1 MKLYICEKPSQAK
14 DIAAVLGAKTR
25 TESCFEGQGI
35 AVTWCI
41 GHLLELMPPDHY
53 CEHIKPWRM
62 DILPIVPKIWVLKPQ
77 EKTKKQLNAIKQLL
91 KKASSVVIAT
101 DADREGDVI
110 GREVLD
116 YCNYKG
122 PVERLWLSA
131 LDESSI
137 KKALNSIRPG
147 SSTES
152 LYQAGLGRARADW
165 LIGMNLT
172 MAASCLFGVPGQGVL
187 SVGRVQTPTLKL
199 VVDRDIEI
207 EHFKSKDYFVLKAQ
221 CASISQELFWTT
233 WEMPEEVTDEEGRCI
248 NQSLI
253 DTVVLQIQGQQGTIY
268 EFKEIR
274 KKEAPPLCLSLSA
287 LQQIASAKLG
297 FSAKQTLDV
306 AQSLYEQHK
315 ATTYPRTD
323 CGYLPESQFAEAP
336 IILKALGQV
345 DKEIEPLLS
354 QCSQTFQSRVWNDKK
369 ITAHH
374 GIIPT
379 ANAHVA
385 LHSMTP
391 PERQLYHIIR
401 AFYLAQFLGDYE
413 YLQRSVVL
421 DIRGHSFKGSSATA
435 LVLGWKNAI
444 KEKEAQEEPEGSPH
458 EHLGNIPQLIKGQS
472 VTVTSCQVDKRKTNP
487 PARFTEGTLITAMKS
502 IAKYVDNP
510 QLKKIL
516 KETAGIGTEATRA
529 NILETLV
536 SREYIK
542 RQGKQLISTPKGRG
556 LIQKLPPSITNPAT
570 TALWEQVLD
579 GIANGVNEI
588 TDFLDD
594 QSDTLTGMLE
604 QLAHLAPAYKK
615 PCEVSQFSCPE
626 CQKILYRREGKKG
639 FWWGCS
645 GFPQCKTTFLDTKG
659 APRITGLPSHH

>member
-14 DIAAVLGAKTR
+14 DIAAVLGAKIKTQ
-25 TESCFEGQGI
+25 SCFEGQGI

-62 DILPIVPKIWVLKPQ
+62 EILPIVPKIWVLKPQ
-77 EKTKKQLNAIKQLL
+77 EKTKKQLKAIEQLL
-91 KKASSVVIAT
+91 KKATSVVIAT

-110 GREVLD
+110 GREVLE

-152 LYQAGLGRARADW
+152 IYQAGLGRARADW

-172 MAASCLFGVPGQGVL
+172 MAVSCLFSVPGQGVL

-199 VVDRDIEI
+199 VVDRDLSI
-207 EHFKSKDYFVLKAQ
+207 EHFKPCDYFVLQAQ
-221 CASISQELFWTT
+221 CTSMSDELFWTT
-233 WEMPEEVTDEEGRCI
+233 WDMPEEVTDSEGRCI

-253 DTVVLQIQGQQGTIY
+253 EAVAQRISGQTGIV
-268 EFKEIR
+268 KEYQEVQ
-274 KKEAPPLCLSLSA
+274 KKEAPPLCPSLSS
-287 LQQIASAKLG
+287 LQKIASAQWG

-306 AQSLYEQHK
+306 AQSLYEHHK
-315 ATTYPRTD
+315 AITYPRTD
-323 CGYLPESQFAEAP
+323 CGYLPISQFAEAP
-336 IILKALGQV
+336 TILKVLGQI
-345 DKEIEPLLS
+345 DKELEPLISL
-354 QCSQTFQSRVWNDKK
+354 CSPQYQSRAWNDKK

-379 ANAHVA
+379 ANIHVA
-385 LHSMTP
+385 LHSMTTQ
-391 PERQLYHIIR
+391 ERMLYELIR
-401 AFYLAQFLGDYE
+401 AYYLAQFLGDYE
-413 YLQRSVVL
+413 LLYRVVFLEIEGYL
-421 DIRGHSFKGSSATA
+421 FKSSNNTP
-435 LVLGWKNAI
+435 LVLGWKKAFI
-444 KEKEAQEEPEGSPH
+444 KAADEEKSSETLKEFQESIPKLTEGH
-458 EHLGNIPQLIKGQS
+458 AVKIITTQS
-472 VTVTSCQVDKRKTNP
+472 DSRKTQ
-487 PARFTEGTLITAMKS
+487 PAPRFTEGTLITAMKS

-529 NILETLV
+529 NILETLI

-542 RQGKQLISTPKGRG
+542 RQGKQLISTPKGRC

-579 GIANGVNEI
+579 GIANGVSEI

-604 QLAHLAPAYKK
+604 QLVHLAPAYKK

-626 CQKILYRREGKKG
+626 CQKNLYRREGKKG

-645 GFPQCKTTFLDTKG
+645 GFPECKTTFLDNKG
-659 APRITGLPSHH
+659 APRITVLPKHH

>member
-14 DIAAVLGAKTR
+14 DIAAVLGAKIKTQ
-25 TESCFEGQGI
+25 SCFEGQGI

-62 DILPIVPKIWVLKPQ
+62 DILPIVPTSWVLKPQ
-77 EKTKKQLNAIKQLL
+77 EKTKKQLKAIEQLL
-91 KKASSVVIAT
+91 KKATSVVIAT

-172 MAASCLFGVPGQGVL
+172 MAVSCLFSVPGQGVL

-221 CASISQELFWTT
+221 CAPISQELFWTT
-233 WEMPEEVTDEEGRCI
+233 WEIPEEVTDEEGRCI

-253 DTVVLQIQGQQGTIY
+253 DAVVLQIQGQQGTIN
-268 EFKEIR
+268 EFKETR

-336 IILKALGQV
+336 IVLKALGQV

-379 ANAHVA
+379 ANTQVT
-385 LHSMTP
+385 LYSMSP

-472 VTVTSCQVDKRKTNP
+472 VAVTSCQVDKRKTNP

-542 RQGKQLISTPKGRG
+542 RQGKQLISTPKGRC

-645 GFPQCKTTFLDTKG
+645 GFPQCKTTFLDNKG
-659 APRITGLPSHH
+659 APRITGFPSHH